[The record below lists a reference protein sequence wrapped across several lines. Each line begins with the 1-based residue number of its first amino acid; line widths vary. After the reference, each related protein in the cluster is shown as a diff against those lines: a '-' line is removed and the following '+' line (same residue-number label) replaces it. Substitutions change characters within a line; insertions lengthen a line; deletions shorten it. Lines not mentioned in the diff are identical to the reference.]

1 MKNSLTYSLRAIFAF
16 VALACAISS
25 ASAED
30 APAKKAPKPP
40 SAADLAKYDTN
51 KDGKLDKDERAK
63 MMADKKAAAA
73 AAAPAAADS
82 TAAPKTEKTE

>member
-16 VALACAISS
+16 VALACAVSS

-40 SAADLAKYDTN
+40 SPEMLAKYDAN
-51 KDGKLDKDERAK
+51 KDGTLDKEERAK

-73 AAAPAAADS
+73 
-82 TAAPKTEKTE
+82 PKAEKTE